1 MVLEDEVVDVAL
13 GERVLASGSHRH
25 VFLESTRPARR
36 WFSARS
42 DLCRYILFTFD
53 RDGYGAREILQLVN
67 LNDERSIGSL
77 LVFTDRCAAG
87 VYAGGCFA
95 RVFVISL

>member
-1 MVLEDEVVDVAL
+1 MEDEVMDVAL

-42 DLCRYILFTFD
+42 DLGSYILFTSD
-53 RDGYGAREILQLVN
+53 RDGYGAREI
-67 LNDERSIGSL
+67 
-77 LVFTDRCAAG
+77 F
-87 VYAGGCFA
+87 
-95 RVFVISL
+95 

>member
-1 MVLEDEVVDVAL
+1 MDVAL

-25 VFLESTRPARR
+25 VFLESIRSARR

-77 LVFTDRCAAG
+77 LVFADRCATG

>member
-1 MVLEDEVVDVAL
+1 MDVAL
-13 GERVLASGSHRH
+13 GEHLLASGSHRH

-42 DLCRYILFTFD
+42 DLRSYILFASD
-53 RDGYGAREILQLVN
+53 RYGDGAREIFSLVN
-67 LNDERSIGSL
+67 LNDERSISSW
-77 LVFTDRCAAG
+77 LVFAVRCATW

-95 RVFVISL
+95 RGFVIYL